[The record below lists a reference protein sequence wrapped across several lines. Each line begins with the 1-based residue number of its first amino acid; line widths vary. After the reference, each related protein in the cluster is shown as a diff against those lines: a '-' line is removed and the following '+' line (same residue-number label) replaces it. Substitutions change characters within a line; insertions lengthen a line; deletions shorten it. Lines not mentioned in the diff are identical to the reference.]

1 MKIYSIPPTQPQRWK
16 TPYLF
21 VWEKTQ
27 LKPPYFQTLWFS
39 KNKNTKGLYVTSR
52 ISTHDLLED
61 RNNHWQ
67 GLQRNLCFLLKF
79 RQPCLLSAK
88 IWTTSCVIIYKIVQ
102 KCANFIFA
110 ALSGTFKLVINFL
123 VKNMRKEIKKIS
135 LEMKRALKWVSFWV
149 FFFFCETLP
158 YYQFVKIVPDP
169 TSNCVI
175 FIRKC
180 LKILKSVPI
189 LAFLKI
195 HPKIRSMVCP
205 LSVWYFLD
213 WKKLSSAIIER
224 INSNLESTYIIL
236 ILNEHM
242 HFTNVDT
249 VD

>member
-1 MKIYSIPPTQPQRWK
+1 MRIYSFPPTQPQRWK
-16 TPYLF
+16 DSLF
-21 VWEKTQ
+21 VCLGEN
-27 LKPPYFQTLWFS
+27 PAQTSVFS
-39 KNKNTKGLYVTSR
+39 NPLIFKSKNTKGLYVTSR

-67 GLQRNLCFLLKF
+67 GLQCNLCFLLKF

-110 ALSGTFKLVINFL
+110 ALSGTFKLVIIFL
-123 VKNMRKEIKKIS
+123 VKNMRKDIKKIS
-135 LEMKRALKWVSFWV
+135 LEMKRALKWVSFFG
-149 FFFFCETLP
+149 FFCCCETLP

-213 WKKLSSAIIER
+213 WKKLSSVIIER
-224 INSNLESTYIIL
+224 INSNLKSTYIIL